1 MHPSTMCT
9 SISLYMG
16 DFLIWVPENEPL
28 KQPLK
33 QTSETHPLKQPL
45 KQGHSWLKKLEKQT
59 VVGQKL
65 EGHFGGEGG
74 CPLKHP

>member
-1 MHPSTMCT
+1 MCT

-59 VVGQKL
+59 VVGKNL
-65 EGHFGGEGG
+65 KAISAAKGGA
-74 CPLKHP
+74 L